1 MKDSQVFLSRAAG
14 EVVNRLKFDY
24 QQDFI
29 RVVSGASSVSRVP
42 EPFRSWLL
50 NVDSIPEE
58 ARRTAPINLR

>member
-1 MKDSQVFLSRAAG
+1 MRESEVFLSRAAG
-14 EVVNRLKFDY
+14 EVVNRLKYDY

-50 NVDSIPEE
+50 DLDSIPDE
-58 ARRTAPINLR
+58 ARRVRPPS